1 VEQRQGQNSRCYH
14 GPYNGNPAHLMVLLK
29 ELRFMPESG
38 LPRLAIKYWDVILA
52 YGGGHGIGFEADY
65 SVETCCFHKA

>member
-1 VEQRQGQNSRCYH
+1 
-14 GPYNGNPAHLMVLLK
+14 
-29 ELRFMPESG
+29 MPESG